1 MEYIGINDAGCK
13 PNKTP
18 VNQRIE
24 EKLYNDESDELD
36 KHERADVMPQH
47 AIVHEAAAD
56 GKEIDDDDEDFIM
69 IIQPKPKPPIDV
81 QTSVAEET
89 IRNVQEEGRSSQV
102 EGFVSGFWLLKLVS
116 FTVQFQRQYFR
127 TGYWLISVTETA
139 IFWSV
144 SGYWDRDAKPNVQK
158 EAILF
163 IAEGLFCLKF
173 EGARMSIKGAFPL
186 KVQCTAKADN
196 ADQEGASAEWE
207 LRPCGML
214 VQKRDP
220 EAEAAHAGPVIRIKV
235 CFGRSSHRV
244 SVNAHSTFG
253 DLKKLLVQ
261 LTGLQT
267 KQQRLTY
274 KGKAKSDTDYLSEAG
289 VKDKSK
295 LVLVEDTK
303 GWEKTLIELRKSDA
317 DAKSYKAVAE
327 VQQLV
332 DQISGQIAALEAAV
346 SNGRKLADNEL
357 VGPSDLLMC
366 QLIKLDDSKVD
377 GDTKV
382 QKRILIRRVQKY
394 VETLDALKV
403 RNDVLRSQNGSM
415 KKLDSFT
422 NGRVDALSPRTN
434 GRIDASSPQTNG
446 RIDPS
451 ILRTNVTTAR
461 TESVKLRADTPSSHS
476 TTVVTTTWETF
487 GSSTGSVN
495 GKSAPPASEPLLI
508 QWD

>member
-1 MEYIGINDAGCK
+1 
-13 PNKTP
+13 
-18 VNQRIE
+18 
-24 EKLYNDESDELD
+24 
-36 KHERADVMPQH
+36 
-47 AIVHEAAAD
+47 
-56 GKEIDDDDEDFIM
+56 
-69 IIQPKPKPPIDV
+69 
-81 QTSVAEET
+81 
-89 IRNVQEEGRSSQV
+89 
-102 EGFVSGFWLLKLVS
+102 
-116 FTVQFQRQYFR
+116 
-127 TGYWLISVTETA
+127 
-139 IFWSV
+139 
-144 SGYWDRDAKPNVQK
+144 
-158 EAILF
+158 
-163 IAEGLFCLKF
+163 
-173 EGARMSIKGAFPL
+173 MSIKGAFPL
-186 KVQCTAKADN
+186 KVQWTANTAKADN

-235 CFGRSSHRV
+235 CFRRSSHRI

-253 DLKKLLVQ
+253 DLKKLLVE

-274 KGKAKSDTDYLSEAG
+274 KGKPKSDNDYLSEAG
-289 VKDKSK
+289 IKDKSK

-317 DAKSYKAVAE
+317 DAKAYKAVAE

-332 DQISGQIAALEAAV
+332 DQISGQIATLEAAV

-366 QLIKLDDSKVD
+366 QLIKLDDSKAD
-377 GDTKV
+377 GNTKV

-403 RNDVLRSQNGSM
+403 RNDILRSQNGSM

-422 NGRVDALSPRTN
+422 NGRVDALSLQTNGRIDASSPRTN
-434 GRIDASSPQTNG
+434 GRIDASSPRTNG
-446 RIDPS
+446 RIDASSPRTNGRIDAS

-461 TESVKLRADTPSSHS
+461 TESVKLRADAPSSHS

-487 GSSTGSVN
+487 GSSTGNVN
-495 GKSAPPASEPLLI
+495 VKSAPPASEPLLI